1 MIWTTMCFTWNHP
14 DRHIPDICTINSISA
29 VTPNLNR
36 GVNGVSIVL
45 NPEFKN
51 DRHVKNMSCLA
62 KDTVNGCFLIV
73 HFAGIKIIGIYNA
86 PSHPLD
92 LDSLLDEI
100 ALTGRLTPGEP
111 CIFAGDFN
119 ARNRH
124 WLDAQTNAAGILL
137 QNWMDNWNLRRC
149 NTGERKLNR

>member
-1 MIWTTMCFTWNHP
+1 MDFIKIKIIKVEETLQQKNSLETVIFN
-14 DRHIPDICTINSISA
+14 ICMYFNFNKKLKK
-29 VTPNLNR
+29 NLSVR
-36 GVNGVSIVL
+36 VRTIVL
-45 NPEFKN
+45 NPKFKN
-51 DRHVKNMSCLA
+51 NRHVKNMSCLA

-119 ARNRH
+119 ARSRH

-137 QNWMDNWNLRRC
+137 QNWMDN
-149 NTGERKLNR
+149 

>member
-1 MIWTTMCFTWNHP
+1 MDFIKIKIIKVEETLQQKNSLETVIFN
-14 DRHIPDICTINSISA
+14 ICMYFNFNKKLKK
-29 VTPNLNR
+29 NLSVR
-36 GVNGVSIVL
+36 VRTIVL
-45 NPEFKN
+45 NPKFKN
-51 DRHVKNMSCLA
+51 NRHVKNMSCLA

-86 PSHPLD
+86 PSHPPD

-111 CIFAGDFN
+111 CIFVGDFN

-137 QNWMDNWNLRRC
+137 QNWMDN
-149 NTGERKLNR
+149 